1 SDWLIPIHLV
11 RKPDG
16 RWRFCLDLRRLNLLT
31 VQDNY
36 PLPKIQTIT
45 DEIRDMRF
53 FTKLDIKDGFFRV
66 PLEKY
71 SQHKTNFKV
80 GANCYKFVVLPM
92 GYRNAP
98 NIFQRVMENILQGMI
113 EKYCIVYI
121 DNILVYS
128 KDMTSHKEHITAV
141 LKKLKEYGMEI
152 NWKKAVFATEEME
165 FLGYKIGYNTIRP
178 LESRIQ
184 GIKDYPEPQN
194 KKQLRSFIG
203 LLGYDRRF
211 LWNISDTLKPLHNL
225 TKVDEPWKWTET
237 HQNAFDE
244 AKEKLIA
251 ATELVIPDYTKR
263 FTLETDASDTG
274 IGAVLKQ
281 ESGTIGYYSG
291 TLTETQ
297 QKYTITE
304 KELYAVIWGMEKCK
318 YYLQGVEFDLI
329 TDHQAITYYQTKPDF
344 GNSRIKRWYQKLDEF
359 SFTPKYRRGEDMIQ
373 ADALS
378 RSLRGSQD
386 MTHPGL
392 EQIYRIQAEPFTA
405 DEQLILQKHEEWDHR
420 KAIRKELLA
429 NNIRVTSKKLKIV
442 LNKCRTCLER
452 DDKYVRT
459 SKYIDTSKPGELMG
473 IDLMQYA
480 NEYVIVMID
489 YFTRKIFTKAIKTK
503 EATKILT
510 FIERVYKEF
519 KFGKLISDRGKE
531 FENNIVQDWLH
542 KQGIEHI
549 LRPAY
554 RHQGTGRVERVNRTL
569 RNALNKKKGYL
580 RTKLASITE
589 NYNQNMIHRAI
600 NMTPNQ
606 AQLPENWDLIKRYTI
621 QEYKKEFKE
630 KELPKFTKGDKVLIR
645 NDVRTSKDDKHF
657 ERVGTVIDNETTD
670 TYLVQL
676 DGHNNSTLTRHFS
689 QLKVLP
695 RDVVY

>member
-1 SDWLIPIHLV
+1 
-11 RKPDG
+11 
-16 RWRFCLDLRRLNLLT
+16 
-31 VQDNY
+31 
-36 PLPKIQTIT
+36 
-45 DEIRDMRF
+45 
-53 FTKLDIKDGFFRV
+53 
-66 PLEKY
+66 
-71 SQHKTNFKV
+71 
-80 GANCYKFVVLPM
+80 
-92 GYRNAP
+92 
-98 NIFQRVMENILQGMI
+98 
-113 EKYCIVYI
+113 
-121 DNILVYS
+121 
-128 KDMTSHKEHITAV
+128 
-141 LKKLKEYGMEI
+141 MEI

-194 KKQLRSFIG
+194 KKQLRRFIG

-211 LWNISDTLKPLHNL
+211 LWNISETLKPLHNL
-225 TKVDEPWKWTET
+225 TKKDEPWKWTET
-237 HQNAFDE
+237 HQKAFDE

-251 ATELVIPDYTKR
+251 ETELVIPDYTKR

-344 GNSRIKRWYQKLDEF
+344 GNSRIRRWYQKLDEF

-392 EQIYRIQAEPFTA
+392 EQIYRIQAEPVTA

-429 NNIRVTSKKLKIV
+429 NNIKVTSKKLKII
-442 LNKCRTCLER
+442 LNKCITCLER

-473 IDLMQYA
+473 IDFMQYA

-503 EATKILT
+503 EATKIFT

-569 RNALNKKKGYL
+569 RNAFNKRKGYL
-580 RTKLASITE
+580 RTKLASITK
-589 NYNQNMIHRAI
+589 NYN
-600 NMTPNQ
+600 
-606 AQLPENWDLIKRYTI
+606 
-621 QEYKKEFKE
+621 
-630 KELPKFTKGDKVLIR
+630 
-645 NDVRTSKDDKHF
+645 
-657 ERVGTVIDNETTD
+657 
-670 TYLVQL
+670 
-676 DGHNNSTLTRHFS
+676 
-689 QLKVLP
+689 
-695 RDVVY
+695 